1 MVNRMKKAQLFS
13 NDIIFAILLVL
24 FTFTLW
30 LTLRERVLNIITTSD
45 DRRQLDEAASSA
57 MSQLLES
64 SGVPS
69 NWDRLSTIDDTT
81 VSSIGIVSDRNNLDS
96 GKTSVFVSTA
106 SSDDT
111 NYTITKQLLGL
122 NRESYKFNFTV
133 SSLSG
138 NTIYSINYTP
148 SGDYNASYA
157 ATNTTAFV
165 ERFAL
170 LNNSLVKVTL
180 GVWIE

>member
-1 MVNRMKKAQLFS
+1 MVNSMKKAQLFS
-13 NDIIFAILLVL
+13 NDIIFAIVLVL

-30 LTLRERVLNIITTSD
+30 LTLRQRVLNVITTSD

-81 VSSIGIVSDRNNLDS
+81 VKSVGIVSDRNNLDS
-96 GKTSVFVSTA
+96 GKTAEFVNMANSGGN
-106 SSDDT
+106 
-111 NYTITKQLLGL
+111 NYTIAKQLLGL

-133 SSLSG
+133 SSLG
-138 NTIYSINYTP
+138 GDAIYSINYIP
-148 SGDYNASYA
+148 SGTYNASYA